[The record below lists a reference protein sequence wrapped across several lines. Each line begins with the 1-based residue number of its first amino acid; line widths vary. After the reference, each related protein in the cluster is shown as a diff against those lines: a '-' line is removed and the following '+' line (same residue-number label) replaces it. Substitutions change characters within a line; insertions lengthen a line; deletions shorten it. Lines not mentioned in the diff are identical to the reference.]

1 MGAGE
6 SRTRKV
12 SYGVDDEDRVRILR
26 GIKLSEDVL
35 QRMRGDANI
44 PPGRSSASPQVDLG
58 SSGTSRSKP
67 KSSDPKSSSKPDTKA
82 QEEQRRNEWQQNV
95 LNEEL
100 AKKAEKAKQQ
110 MREEMM
116 RDIRRRKQHEREE
129 AEKTKALA
137 QQLQKKDVQ
146 LRAMDAF
153 YKEQLAKLEKKNLDR
168 YEQSKEEFHEAAS
181 KAEANVSTYNT
192 TPVCVGLQAQI
203 LSCYKENS
211 HQTLRCSDLAKE
223 YMRCIDHAKKNLL
236 VNHG

>member
-1 MGAGE
+1 MGVGE

-35 QRMRGDANI
+35 QRMRGDANV
-44 PPGRSSASPQVDLG
+44 PPGRSSLSASPQVDLG
-58 SSGTSRSKP
+58 SSNTSHSKP
-67 KSSDPKSSSKPDTKA
+67 KTPDPKSSSKSESKG
-82 QEEQRRNEWQQNV
+82 EQRRNEWQQNT

-100 AKKAEKAKQQ
+100 DKKAEKEKQQ

-116 RDIRRRKQHEREE
+116 KDIRRRKQHEREE

-153 YKEQLAKLEKKNLDR
+153 YKEQLAKLEKKNLSR

-181 KAEANVSTYNT
+181 KAEANVSVCNT

-223 YMRCIDHAKKNLL
+223 YMRCIDNAKKTLL
-236 VNHG
+236 ANHG